1 MGLDALPWVA
11 AVVSI
16 AALLLTWM
24 AARMDAPAGKRASSV
39 AI

>member
-1 MGLDALPWVA
+1 VA
-11 AVVSI
+11 AAVSI

-24 AARMDAPAGKRASSV
+24 AARMDAPVRKGALGE